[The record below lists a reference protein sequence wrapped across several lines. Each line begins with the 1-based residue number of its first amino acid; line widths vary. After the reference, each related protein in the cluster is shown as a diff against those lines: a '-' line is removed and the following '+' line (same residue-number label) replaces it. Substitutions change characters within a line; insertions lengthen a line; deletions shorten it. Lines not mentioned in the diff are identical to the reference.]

1 MIVVT
6 GASGLVGSQV
16 VKELSKQHN
25 NIIALY
31 HSTPPSKELQAL
43 ATWKQV
49 DILDIQLLEEIFSTS
64 KQVYHCAAVVSFNP
78 KEKALMHQLNIEGTK
93 NVVNAC
99 INCGVEKLV
108 HVSSVAALGRIR
120 PGVEISEAMNWTED
134 SSNSEYGK
142 TKFLSEMEVWRG
154 IGEGLKAVIVN
165 PSIILGSGNWNTGS
179 SAIFKNV
186 FHEFPWYANGTS
198 GFIDVA
204 DVAKAMI
211 LLMNSDINA
220 ERFILSAW
228 NLTYRNVFDEIAKC
242 FKKKKPSKEVTP
254 FIAAIVWRL
263 EYLKSLVTKKNPLI
277 TKETAATALTK
288 VNYNNSKLLS
298 ALPDFNYSNFEQSIE
313 RICNEMK
320 IKYNLVQN

>member
-6 GASGLVGSQV
+6 GASGLVGSHLVQ
-16 VKELSKQHN
+16 ELAKQQQS
-25 NIIALY
+25 IIALY
-31 HSTPPSKELQAL
+31 HSSLPSQELQAL

-49 DILDIQLLEEIFSTS
+49 DILDIIALEEIFENAS
-64 KQVYHCAAVVSFNP
+64 QVYHCAAVVSFNP

-99 INCGVEKLV
+99 INSGVEKLV

-120 PGVEISEAMNWTED
+120 PGEEISESMSWTED
-134 SSNSEYGK
+134 TSNSEYGK

-186 FHEFPWYANGTS
+186 YQEFPWFTNGTS
-198 GFIDVA
+198 GFISA
-204 DVAKAMI
+204 TDVAKAMI

-228 NLTYRNVFDEIAKC
+228 NLTYRNVFDEIAQC

-263 EYLKSLVTKKNPLI
+263 EYLKSMVTKKNPLI
-277 TKETAATALTK
+277 TKETATTALAK
-288 VNYNNSKLLS
+288 VHYNNSKLLN
-298 ALPDFNYSNFEQSIE
+298 ALPDFKYSNFEQSVE
-313 RICNEMK
+313 RICDEMK
-320 IKYNLVQN
+320 IKYNLN